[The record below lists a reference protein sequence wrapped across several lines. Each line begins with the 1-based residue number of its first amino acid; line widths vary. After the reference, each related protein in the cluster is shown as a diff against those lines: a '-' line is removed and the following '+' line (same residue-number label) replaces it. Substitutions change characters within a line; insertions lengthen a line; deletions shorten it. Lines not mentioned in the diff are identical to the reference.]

1 MIMKLQTILM
11 SLVLI
16 VVTLA
21 SALVSYS
28 SVAVKSRRDSPAS
41 SLCPSAMRSE
51 GIELASMGF
60 QVGNM

>member
-1 MIMKLQTILM
+1 MLMKLQTILM

-16 VVTLA
+16 VITLA

-28 SVAVKSRRDSPAS
+28 VVAQSRRESPAS
-41 SLCPSAMRSE
+41 SLRPSATRAE
-51 GIELASMGF
+51 GIESASMGF